1 MQHKTILIVED
12 DKSILQVLENVL
24 GFNNFEVIGI
34 NRTDDI
40 LETINKYK
48 PDLILTD
55 YLLPGMKWGKNLP
68 AN

>member
-48 PDLILTD
+48 PI
-55 YLLPGMKWGKNLP
+55 
-68 AN
+68 